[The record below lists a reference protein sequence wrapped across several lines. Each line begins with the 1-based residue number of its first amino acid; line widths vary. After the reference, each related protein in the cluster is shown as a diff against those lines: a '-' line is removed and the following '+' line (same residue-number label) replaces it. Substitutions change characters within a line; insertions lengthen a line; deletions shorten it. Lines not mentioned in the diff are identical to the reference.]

1 MEAIN
6 IKAFTKDSG
15 QIEALKAFMKA
26 LKIKFEVS
34 KNEII
39 FFFSAENTAFIL
51 VQEIPKKIDHLLV
64 VKLKKV
70 HTNIWHFNSF

>member
-15 QIEALKAFMKA
+15 QIEVLKAFMKA

-34 KNEII
+34 KEISYNPE
-39 FFFSAENTAFIL
+39 FEAKIL
-51 VQEIPKKIDHLLV
+51 QGDKDYEAGKGR
-64 VKLKKV
+64 KV
-70 HTNIWHFNSF
+70 TTDELNNLWK

>member
-34 KNEII
+34 KDISYNRE
-39 FFFSAENTAFIL
+39 FVAKIL
-51 VQEIPKKIDHLLV
+51 QGDKDYEEGKGRKVTIDELNNLW
-64 VKLKKV
+64 K
-70 HTNIWHFNSF
+70 